1 MGVRG
6 FYKHESPLLKV
17 TGFLLHFFGLAVF
30 EPTSYARFKKNDGSN
45 IITNRKCKLYYGIIE
60 MNIIFADRKLEK
72 YAYDY
77 KLAQRKLGNKQAEL
91 FHKRLNDLYD
101 ADSFEVLLHLP
112 GNHHA
117 LSENR
122 SGEWACSLEQPTR
135 LVYAPIL
142 EGVNNGSIKL
152 KELKDLRILEITN
165 YHEKKNNR

>member
-1 MGVRG
+1 MRVVPWLKSFFSNGIRT
-6 FYKHESPLLKV
+6 HELRAL
-17 TGFLLHFFGLAVF
+17 F
-30 EPTSYARFKKNDGSN
+30 EKNEESN

-60 MNIIFADRKLEK
+60 MNIIFADRKFEK

-77 KLAQRKLGNKQAEL
+77 KLAQHKLGNKQAEL